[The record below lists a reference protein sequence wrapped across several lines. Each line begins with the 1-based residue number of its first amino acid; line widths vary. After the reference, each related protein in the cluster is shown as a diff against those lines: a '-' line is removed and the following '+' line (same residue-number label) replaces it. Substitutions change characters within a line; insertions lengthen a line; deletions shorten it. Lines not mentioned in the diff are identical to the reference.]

1 MVPCEEYSL
10 DIAVRLLSFK
20 IFIKSS
26 RFSGLARLA
35 CLSSLTS
42 LTSLTSV
49 SLESNIRNPCSFKN
63 GLVEQ
68 NICSAE
74 NLICKSVYT
83 ASVIKDASVLFQ
95 ISSYNFS

>member
-35 CLSSLTS
+35 CLSS

-83 ASVIKDASVLFQ
+83 ASVIKDASVLFH